1 MNPIFETVKA
11 HLAKSLVVAF
21 ESCQQNDKLSTLT
34 DLYIQVNETSKEVA
48 VYNDDEDL
56 LTQFSV
62 DNMSALIADES
73 LFVVFE
79 TLVREVT
86 EDAETLDKL
95 HQFDILKPFSLLLV
109 DESFEQQAE
118 VYLLEPG
125 DLVIEDSLFK
135 DINKELDDFLDHL
148 LKE

>member
-1 MNPIFETVKA
+1 MNPLFETVKA
-11 HLAKSLVVAF
+11 NLAKSLVVAF

-34 DLYIQVNETSKEVA
+34 DLYIQVNESSKEVA
-48 VYNDDEDL
+48 VYNDDEDM

-62 DNMSALIADES
+62 DNMSALSADES

-86 EDAETLDKL
+86 EDPETLDRL

-109 DESFEQQAE
+109 DENFEQQAE